1 MLAHS
6 RWAPPVGSLH
16 CMTSTPVIRELDHR
30 SGDGIE
36 VWLLW
41 APADDRVIVSVHD
54 ARTGEAFEIEVEPAE
69 EAREVFLHPF
79 AYAAHRG
86 IEPRA
91 VALAA

>member
-1 MLAHS
+1 MLARS
-6 RWAPPVGSLH
+6 PPWRGIGSLLP
-16 CMTSTPVIRELDHR
+16 MTSTIVIRELDHR

-54 ARTGEAFEIEVEPAE
+54 ARTGEAFEIEVQPAE
-69 EAREVFLHPF
+69 RAMEVFHHPF

-86 IEPRA
+86 IEPRTT
-91 VALAA
+91 ALV